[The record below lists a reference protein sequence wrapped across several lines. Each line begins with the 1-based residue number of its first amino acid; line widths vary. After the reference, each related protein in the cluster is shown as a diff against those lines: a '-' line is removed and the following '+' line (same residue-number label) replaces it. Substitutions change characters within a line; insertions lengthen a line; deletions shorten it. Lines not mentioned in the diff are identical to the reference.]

1 MWWRVAVFQLART
14 EVATFVRTS
23 QYAWPVLEI
32 VHFFG
37 LSMLLGT
44 VGLFDLRL
52 MGFAKQ
58 IPPKA
63 LHRLVPVGI
72 AGFLINVTSG
82 TLFFI
87 SSPGLYVG
95 NLAFEVKMVLLI
107 FAAINVAAFY
117 LVMRRPVLA
126 LEAGGITPVTA
137 RIIGGLSLAIW
148 ISVLVA
154 GRMEAFFKP
163 LPKY

>member
-1 MWWRVAVFQLART
+1 MREVIFWLART
-14 EVATFVRTS
+14 DVATFVRHS
-23 QYAWPVLEI
+23 AWAWAVLEI
-32 VHFFG
+32 VHFLG

-52 MGFAKQ
+52 MGYAKQ

-63 LHRLVPVGI
+63 LHRLVPIGI
-72 AGFLINVTSG
+72 AGFLINMTSG

-87 SSPGLYVG
+87 SSPGLYIG
-95 NLAFEVKMVLLI
+95 NIAFEIKLVLLVV
-107 FAAINVAAFY
+107 AAINVAAFY

-126 LEAGGITPVTA
+126 LEAGGITPLAA
-137 RIIGGLSLAIW
+137 RIIGGISLAVW

-163 LPKY
+163 LRFQ

>member
-1 MWWRVAVFQLART
+1 MRVVIFWLART
-14 EVATFVRTS
+14 GLATFVRNS
-23 QYAWPVLEI
+23 AWAWAVLEI
-32 VHFFG
+32 VHFMG

-52 MGFAKQ
+52 MGYAKQ

-63 LHRLVPVGI
+63 LHVLVPVGI
-72 AGFLINVTSG
+72 AGFLINMTSG

-87 SSPGLYVG
+87 ASPGLYIG
-95 NLAFEVKMVLLI
+95 NIAFEIKLVLLV

-126 LEAGGITPVTA
+126 LEAGGVAPLPA
-137 RIIGGLSLAIW
+137 RIIGGISLVIW
-148 ISVLVA
+148 ISVLIA

-163 LPKY
+163 LRQ

>member
-1 MWWRVAVFQLART
+1 MRVVIFWFART
-14 EVATFVRTS
+14 AVATFVRHS
-23 QYAWPVLEI
+23 AWAWAVLEI

-52 MGFAKQ
+52 MGYAKQ

-63 LHRLVPVGI
+63 LHRLVRVGI
-72 AGFLINVTSG
+72 AGFLINMVSG

-87 SSPGLYVG
+87 ASPGLYVG
-95 NLAFEVKMVLLI
+95 NIAFEIKLVLLVL
-107 FAAINVAAFY
+107 AAINVAAFY

-126 LEAGGITPVTA
+126 LEAGGIAPLPA
-137 RIIGGLSLAIW
+137 RIIGGVSLFIW

-163 LPKY
+163 IPIQP